1 MRGGDGS
8 ENRGFQR
15 RIVAVW
21 GGEHRGDVALLACP
35 VSLKACLPTTRGG
48 RDRERRRKE
57 DFSSKEERIGN
68 DPSAGSPTETL
79 LRLLLPLNDPV

>member
-48 RDRERRRKE
+48 GDRDVERKISPQRRENR
-57 DFSSKEERIGN
+57 
-68 DPSAGSPTETL
+68 
-79 LRLLLPLNDPV
+79 

>member
-35 VSLKACLPTTRGG
+35 VSKLVSLPRGVVG
-48 RDRERRRKE
+48 IERDVERKISPQRRENR
-57 DFSSKEERIGN
+57 
-68 DPSAGSPTETL
+68 
-79 LRLLLPLNDPV
+79 

>member
-35 VSLKACLPTTRGG
+35 VSELVSLPRGVVG
-48 RDRERRRKE
+48 IERRRKE
-57 DFSSKEERIGN
+57 DFSSKKRESVMIL
-68 DPSAGSPTETL
+68 PQVH
-79 LRLLLPLNDPV
+79 LRKPCYDFYFL